1 VKGNHLMTKSS
12 KKAKKQTDGAPK
24 AWIKLNTGVKLI
36 ALTSIAMA
44 VITGITTVP
53 ALGLVE
59 GLAWAIGFGAAIWL
73 IFYGMMAVQRFLHR

>member
-1 VKGNHLMTKSS
+1 
-12 KKAKKQTDGAPK
+12 
-24 AWIKLNTGVKLI
+24 
-36 ALTSIAMA
+36 MA

-53 ALGLVE
+53 ALGWVE